1 MWEYCELYS
10 DVLAGSR
17 CVSQAV
23 TLAPKQMLRS
33 EERFARV
40 LVYTNGF
47 GVEFLCLWNSGLLAG
62 LVVVVQKG
70 CPSKKLFSSISK
82 ALLHVS
88 GGLLY
93 FPVYPLW
100 NSS

>member
-1 MWEYCELYS
+1 MILMWEYRELCS

-40 LVYTNGF
+40 LV
-47 GVEFLCLWNSGLLAG
+47 
-62 LVVVVQKG
+62 
-70 CPSKKLFSSISK
+70 
-82 ALLHVS
+82 
-88 GGLLY
+88 
-93 FPVYPLW
+93 
-100 NSS
+100 

>member
-1 MWEYCELYS
+1 MILMWEYCELYS

-40 LVYTNGF
+40 LV
-47 GVEFLCLWNSGLLAG
+47 
-62 LVVVVQKG
+62 
-70 CPSKKLFSSISK
+70 
-82 ALLHVS
+82 
-88 GGLLY
+88 
-93 FPVYPLW
+93 
-100 NSS
+100 